1 MKSGPAAC
9 LQATVRQDFHVANPP
24 IHHTL
29 YLRNMTGICNVSI
42 HKNMT
47 GATIYILFKQ
57 DEIVYVGQSINP
69 YNRIGQHTKDKDF
82 DHFRVMSCLKSRM
95 TYWEDI
101 LIWRYDPKYN
111 IQKKSSK
118 KGSPK
123 PKKKPK
129 VEYECEP
136 LFISEVNANVGYGAL
151 VTTGPHLV
159 LNNSSAFTGMTHQ
172 PNVFLGDSSGTS
184 YIQDFSME
192 EGLNR
197 LVKREDSRG

>member
-1 MKSGPAAC
+1 M
-9 LQATVRQDFHVANPP
+9 
-24 IHHTL
+24 
-29 YLRNMTGICNVSI
+29 SI

-111 IQKKSSK
+111 VQKKK

-123 PKKKPK
+123 PKKEPK

-136 LFISEVNANVGYGAL
+136 LFIDSNTSNIGFGYL
-151 VTTGPHLV
+151 NTTGP
-159 LNNSSAFTGMTHQ
+159 
-172 PNVFLGDSSGTS
+172 
-184 YIQDFSME
+184 
-192 EGLNR
+192 R
-197 LVKREDSRG
+197 LVIG

>member
-1 MKSGPAAC
+1 LQCQSQETEVNC
-9 LQATVRQDFHVANPP
+9 LRIFS
-24 IHHTL
+24 
-29 YLRNMTGICNVSI
+29 VSI

-47 GATIYILFKQ
+47 GATVYILFKQ
-57 DEIVYVGQSINP
+57 DEVVYVGQSINP

-123 PKKKPK
+123 PKKKPN

-136 LFISEVNANVGYGAL
+136 LFISEVKANVGYGAL

-159 LNNSSAFTGMTHQ
+159 LDNTAYTAMTYQ
-172 PNVFLGDSSGTS
+172 PNVFLSDSVGSS

-192 EGLNR
+192 KGLNR
-197 LVKREDSRG
+197 LLEKEINN

>member
-1 MKSGPAAC
+1 
-9 LQATVRQDFHVANPP
+9 
-24 IHHTL
+24 
-29 YLRNMTGICNVSI
+29 
-42 HKNMT
+42 MT
-47 GATIYILFKQ
+47 GATVYILFKQ
-57 DEIVYVGQSINP
+57 DEVVYVGQSINP

-95 TYWEDI
+95 TYWEDV
-101 LIWRYDPKYN
+101 LIWKYDPKYN
-111 IQKKSSK
+111 VQKKK

-136 LFISEVNANVGYGAL
+136 LVVGEANANVGYGL

-159 LNNSSAFTGMTHQ
+159 LDNTAYTAMTYQ
-172 PNVFLGDSSGTS
+172 PNVFLSDSSGAS